1 MTTLLAVARSSDG
14 GGNATDAGRLRLI
27 IVDDHEVVREGLVAA
42 LSQDVRFAIVGAASS
57 GEAAVDLA
65 RQQRPDVAIIDMR
78 LPDMPGHDLCRELRR
93 LLPEIN
99 VIALSSYLT
108 EDAVR
113 NALNA
118 GASAYVTK
126 AAGLAELRGALDE
139 ANARGRG
146 RWDQELNATQI
157 VRRLEQ
163 LVESRSDTSSPTP
176 QQARVLELAAQGL
189 TYGEIAKRLL
199 ISESTVRFHI
209 QKLKLK
215 FETSSKTEL
224 VARAIRAGL
233 IAAPDEESMA

>member
-1 MTTLLAVARSSDG
+1 
-14 GGNATDAGRLRLI
+14 LRLI
-27 IVDDHEVVREGLVAA
+27 IVDDHEVVREGLVSA
-42 LSQDVRFAIVGAASS
+42 LSHDRRFSIAGAASS
-57 GEAAVDLA
+57 GAAAVDLA

-78 LPDMPGHDLCRELRR
+78 LPDMAGHDLCRELRR
-93 LLPEIN
+93 LLPDIT

-126 AAGLAELRGALDE
+126 AAGLSELRGALDE
-139 ANARGRG
+139 AYARGRG
-146 RWDQELNATQI
+146 RWDQTLNATQI

-163 LVESRSDTSSPTP
+163 LVDARSDNSSPTP
-176 QQARVLELAAQGL
+176 QQARVLELAAKGL
-189 TYGEIAKRLL
+189 TYGEISKRLH

-215 FETSSKTEL
+215 FETNSKTEL

>member
-1 MTTLLAVARSSDG
+1 MTHSSEGDED
-14 GGNATDAGRLRLI
+14 ATQASHLRLLV
-27 IVDDHEVVREGLVAA
+27 VDDHEVVREGLVAA
-42 LSQDVRFAIVGAASS
+42 LSQDTRFAFIGAASC

-65 RQQRPDVAIIDMR
+65 RQKRPDVAIIDMR
-78 LPDMPGHDLCRELRR
+78 LPDMPGHDLCRALRR
-93 LLPEIN
+93 LLPSIH

-108 EDAVR
+108 EEAVR

-118 GASAYVTK
+118 GAAAYITK

-139 ANARGRG
+139 AYARGRG
-146 RWDQELNATQI
+146 GADQPLNATQI

-163 LVESRSDTSSPTP
+163 LVESRGDATSPTP
-176 QQARVLELAAQGL
+176 QQARVLELAAEGL
-189 TYGEIAKRLL
+189 TYGEISRRLL

-215 FETSSKTEL
+215 FETNSKTEL

-233 IAAPDEESMA
+233 IAAPDDEFAG

>member
-1 MTTLLAVARSSDG
+1 MARSSDG
-14 GGNATDAGRLRLI
+14 DDTATGGGRLRLV
-27 IVDDHEVVREGLVAA
+27 IVDDHEVVREGLAA
-42 LSQDVRFAIVGAASS
+42 VLSHDARFAIVGAASS
-57 GEAAVDLA
+57 GAAAVDLA

-93 LLPEIN
+93 LLPDIH

-139 ANARGRG
+139 AYARGRG
-146 RWDQELNATQI
+146 RWDQALNATQI

-163 LVESRSDTSSPTP
+163 LVESRSDNSSPTP

-189 TYGEIAKRLL
+189 TYGEISKRLL

-215 FETSSKTEL
+215 FETNSKTEL
-224 VARAIRAGL
+224 VARAVRAGL
-233 IAAPDEESMA
+233 ISAPGDEPDA

>member
-1 MTTLLAVARSSDG
+1 MAGSSDG
-14 GGNATDAGRLRLI
+14 DGTAADGGRLRLV
-27 IVDDHEVVREGLVAA
+27 IVDDHEVVREGLLAA
-42 LSQDVRFAIVGAASS
+42 LSHDTRFAIVGAESS

-65 RQQRPDVAIIDMR
+65 RQQRPDVAIVDMR

-93 LLPEIN
+93 LLPDIH

-126 AAGLAELRGALDE
+126 AAGLSELRGALDE
-139 ANARGRG
+139 AYARGRG
-146 RWDQELNATQI
+146 RCDQALNATQI
-157 VRRLEQ
+157 VWRLEQ
-163 LVESRSDTSSPTP
+163 LVESRRANSSPTP

-189 TYGEIAKRLL
+189 TYGEISKRLL

-215 FETSSKTEL
+215 FETNSKTEL

-233 IAAPDEESMA
+233 ITAPDDEPNE

>member
-1 MTTLLAVARSSDG
+1 MSRSSDG
-14 GGNATDAGRLRLI
+14 GDTTADESRLRLLV
-27 IVDDHEVVREGLVAA
+27 VDDHEVVREGVVAA
-42 LSQDVRFAIVGAASS
+42 LSNDVRFDIVGAASS

-78 LPDMPGHDLCRELRR
+78 LPDMAGHDLCRELRR
-93 LLPEIN
+93 LLPDIN

-118 GASAYVTK
+118 GAAAYVTK
-126 AAGLAELRGALDE
+126 AAGLSELRGALDE
-139 ANARGRG
+139 AYAAGRG
-146 RWDQELNATQI
+146 RRDPTLNATQI

-163 LVESRSDTSSPTP
+163 LVDARSDNSSPTP

-189 TYGEIAKRLL
+189 TYGEISKRLM

-215 FETSSKTEL
+215 FETNSKTEL

-233 IAAPDEESMA
+233 ITAPDDESAG